1 MRASCLCNPSNPR
14 ELTEKWLEQ
23 IEGNKWELVIKR
35 VYKNQ
40 QLFHIA
46 AKLIRKY
53 EIKRS
58 RQ

>member
-1 MRASCLCNPSNPR
+1 MRASCLCNPR

-23 IEGNKWELVIKR
+23 IELNKWELVIKH

-40 QLFHIA
+40 QLFHVT

-58 RQ
+58 HQ